1 MLFKAMGERMKP
13 TFETQADYRSR
24 ELKNRIHGYRVRISR
39 LETALRTARNE
50 TIARGGS
57 ETQFARQCGLSLQ
70 ELHEMVG
77 SFVTELDGLDLE

>member
-1 MLFKAMGERMKP
+1 M
-13 TFETQADYRSR
+13 TDYRSR
-24 ELKNRIHGYRVRISR
+24 ELKDRIHGYRVRMSR

-70 ELHEMVG
+70 ELHELVG
-77 SFVTELDGLDLE
+77 SFVTELDGLNLE